1 MYIAKPTEQQL
12 AWHEMELGVLIHYC
26 MEMYRPKLKGDWY
39 KTAAVR
45 KALSPDTIHP
55 EKLDPE
61 QWVRC
66 AAELGAK
73 YAVLVAKHCTGFAL
87 WDTKVNDF
95 SIAHT
100 DWRGG
105 GGDVCREFVEACRK
119 YGLKP
124 GFYYSTVCNGYYD
137 INDNLPQ
144 DTGRKQYRDYV
155 NCVEAQVRE
164 LWSRYG
170 ELVEI
175 WFDGGVIPPERGG
188 PDLILLLREYQ
199 PNAICFQGPRDW
211 AHNVRWV
218 GNEDGLAPE
227 NCWATTNAG
236 EARYDGTAPDEQA
249 GVGDPDGIYYWPA
262 ETDMPNRTH
271 AAFGG
276 GWSWQPGEAHL
287 CYTPEQLLDCYIRSV
302 GRNSNLLLGM
312 AISRDG
318 DFRDEAQF
326 RAFGRLI
333 RETFGSPLAY
343 LSFPNMTDGRCEITL
358 DGARQVKYLM
368 IREDIREGQRIRGF
382 RILADGKPVYESECV
397 GHKRIVPFKELT
409 ARNIT
414 FEINKAAGTPAVRDI
429 AVYG

>member
-1 MYIAKPTEQQL
+1 MYIAKPTKQQL

-26 MEMYRPKLKGDWY
+26 MEMYRPELPGDWY

-45 KALSPDTIHP
+45 EALAPATIHP
-55 EKLDPE
+55 KNLDPE
-61 QWVRC
+61 QWVRS

-87 WDTKVNDF
+87 WDTQVNDF

-105 GGDVCREFVEACRK
+105 GGDICREFIDACGK

-144 DTGRKQYRDYV
+144 DTTRKAYRDYV
-155 NCVEAQVRE
+155 KCVEAQVEE

-170 ELVEI
+170 DLAEI
-175 WFDGGVIPPERGG
+175 WFDGGVIPPEKGG
-188 PDLILLLREYQ
+188 PDLVPLLKKYQ
-199 PNAICFQGPRDW
+199 PHAVCFQGPRDW
-211 AHNVRWV
+211 PHNVRWV

-236 EARYDGTAPDEQA
+236 EARFDGTVPDEQA
-249 GVGDPDGIYYWPA
+249 GVGDPDGKYYWPA

-276 GWSWQPGEAHL
+276 GWSWQPNEEHL
-287 CYTPEQLLDCYIRSV
+287 RYTPEQLLDCYIRSV

-318 DFRDEAQF
+318 DFQDEEQF
-326 RAFGRLI
+326 RAFGKLI
-333 RETFGSPLAY
+333 RETFGAPAY
-343 LSFPNMTDGRCEITL
+343 RLEHPALTDGSCEIVFE
-358 DGARQVKYLM
+358 APRPVKYAVL
-368 IREDIREGQRIRGF
+368 REEIGEGQRIRGF
-382 RILADGKPVYESECV
+382 RILADGQPVYESECV
-397 GHKRIVPFKELT
+397 GHKRIVPFKGLT
-409 ARNIT
+409 ASRLTVEIT
-414 FEINKAAGTPAVRDI
+414 KAAGTPVLRDVC
-429 AVYG
+429 VY